1 MNKLEYLLDLY
12 ETERFKKEM
21 YSSDIMSDKPKQ
33 GKEKQYAAAVEN
45 LAVLEELIHEQEK
58 HDNQKGLM

>member
-21 YSSDIMSDKPKQ
+21 YSTDIMSDKPKH
-33 GKEKQYAAAVEN
+33 GKEKQYAAVIEN
-45 LAVLEELIHEQEK
+45 LVVLEELIHDQEEQAK
-58 HDNQKGLM
+58 

>member
-21 YSSDIMSDKPKQ
+21 YSTDIMSDKPKK
-33 GKEKQYAAAVEN
+33 GKEKQYAAVIEN
-45 LAVLEELIHEQEK
+45 LAVLEKLILEQEEQE
-58 HDNQKGLM
+58 N

>member
-12 ETERFKKEM
+12 ETERFKKKM
-21 YSSDIMSDKPKQ
+21 YSTDIMSDKPKR

-45 LAVLEELIHEQEK
+45 LAVLEELIHEQEEQEK
-58 HDNQKGLM
+58 

>member
-33 GKEKQYAAAVEN
+33 GKEKQYAAVIEN
-45 LAVLEELIHEQEK
+45 LAVLEELILEQEEQAK
-58 HDNQKGLM
+58 